1 MKKTVK
7 LPENFFLGAAASAW
21 QTEGWSEKKESQDSY
36 IDLWYKENKNV
47 WHNGYGPA
55 VATDY
60 YHRYKEDIAYMK
72 EIGMNC
78 YRTSLNWSRFLTDYE
93 NIVVDEEY
101 ANYYDKM
108 LDELIAQGIEPMV
121 CLEHYEIPAELFK
134 KYDGFASKRVVE
146 LFVKYAQE
154 AFKRYSHKVKYWF
167 AFNEPVV
174 VQTRIHLDAL
184 RYPFY
189 QDSKAWMQW
198 NYNKAL
204 ATNMIMKVYKEGGYR
219 IAGGKFGTII
229 NVETAYPRGNSP
241 RDLEAADKYDLFYNR
256 IF

>member
-1 MKKTVK
+1 
-7 LPENFFLGAAASAW
+7 
-21 QTEGWSEKKESQDSY
+21 
-36 IDLWYKENKNV
+36 
-47 WHNGYGPA
+47 
-55 VATDY
+55 
-60 YHRYKEDIAYMK
+60 
-72 EIGMNC
+72 MNC

-204 ATNMIMKVYKEGGYR
+204 ATNMIMKVYKEGDGSFGE
-219 IAGGKFGTII
+219 IA
-229 NVETAYPRGNSP
+229 E
-241 RDLEAADKYDLFYNR
+241 
-256 IF
+256 